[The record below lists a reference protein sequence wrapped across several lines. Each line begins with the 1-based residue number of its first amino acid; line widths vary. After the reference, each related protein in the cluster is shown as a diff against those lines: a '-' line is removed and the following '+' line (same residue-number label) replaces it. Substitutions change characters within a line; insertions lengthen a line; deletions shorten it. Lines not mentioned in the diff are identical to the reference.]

1 MAAGLRRDRGMIRL
15 LSLATVFAG
24 CALAACGG
32 ARVASSASA
41 TAAPPAQGP
50 DDWRRV
56 ATSADRDRLRRWRDA
71 WMAAL
76 PRARA
81 ADPAA
86 IAAQGALFAPD
97 AALAGPMAPAGRYR
111 CRVFKLGG
119 LGSAMRDFTAYPA
132 FDCRISDEG
141 QVRSFYKESGS
152 QRPVGLLFA
161 DGDRTVFLGTLLLG
175 DERAALQYGQD
186 RDRDM
191 AGVLERIGERRW
203 RLVLPYPRFE
213 SMLDVIELV
222 PAE

>member
-1 MAAGLRRDRGMIRL
+1 MIRL

-24 CALAACGG
+24 CALASCGG
-32 ARVASSASA
+32 VRVASSASKA
-41 TAAPPAQGP
+41 LTTTPAAGA

-56 ATSADRDRLRRWRDA
+56 ATPADRDRLRRWREA
-71 WMAAL
+71 WLAAL

-81 ADPAA
+81 ADAKGVAA
-86 IAAQGALFAPD
+86 EGALFTPD
-97 AALAGPMAPAGRYR
+97 AALAGAAAPAGRYR

-132 FDCRISDEG
+132 FDCRIADEG
-141 QVRSFYKESGS
+141 RVRSFYKESGS
-152 QRPVGLLFA
+152 QRPVGLLFP

-175 DERAALQYGQD
+175 NERAALQYGQD

-213 SMLDVIELV
+213 SMLDVIEMV

>member
-1 MAAGLRRDRGMIRL
+1 MIRL

-32 ARVASSASA
+32 VRVASSASKPAA
-41 TAAPPAQGP
+41 TTPAAGA

-56 ATSADRDRLRRWRDA
+56 ATPADRDRLRRWRDA
-71 WMAAL
+71 WLAAL

-81 ADPAA
+81 ADAKGVAA
-86 IAAQGALFAPD
+86 EGALFAPD
-97 AALAGPMAPAGRYR
+97 AALAGPAAPAGRYH

-141 QVRSFYKESGS
+141 RVRSFYKESGS
-152 QRPVGLLFA
+152 QRPVGLLFP

-175 DERAALQYGQD
+175 NERAALQYGQD

-191 AGVLERIGERRW
+191 AGVLERVGERRW

>member
-1 MAAGLRRDRGMIRL
+1 MTRL
-15 LSLATVFAG
+15 ASLATILAG
-24 CALAACGG
+24 CATTACGG
-32 ARVASSASA
+32 GGAAVASSG
-41 TAAPPAQGP
+41 TGAPPTAPSAGS

-56 ATSADRDRLRRWRDA
+56 ATPADRDRLRRWRDA
-71 WMAAL
+71 WMTAL

-81 ADPAA
+81 ADAAA
-86 IAAQGALFAPD
+86 IAAQGALFNPD
-97 AALAGPMAPAGRYR
+97 GALAGGSAPAGRYR

-119 LGSAMRDFTAYPA
+119 AGSAMRDFTAYPA
-132 FDCRISDEG
+132 FDCHITDEG
-141 QVRSFYKESGS
+141 RVRSFYKESGS

-191 AGVLERIGERRW
+191 AGLLERVGERRW

-213 SMLDVIELV
+213 SLLDVIELV

>member
-1 MAAGLRRDRGMIRL
+1 ML
-15 LSLATVFAG
+15 FAG
-24 CALAACGG
+24 CATAACGG
-32 ARVASSASA
+32 GNVASSGT
-41 TAAPPAQGP
+41 TAPAAAAAAGP

-56 ATSADRDRLRRWRDA
+56 ATPDDRDRLRRWRDA

-81 ADPAA
+81 ADAA
-86 IAAQGALFAPD
+86 GIAAEGALFVPD
-97 AALAGPMAPAGRYR
+97 AALSAPLAPAGRYR

-119 LGSAMRDFTAYPA
+119 KGSAMRDFTAYPA
-132 FDCRISDEG
+132 FDCRITDEG
-141 QVRSFYKESGS
+141 SVRSFYKESGT
-152 QRPVGLLFA
+152 QRPVGLLFP

-175 DERAALQYGQD
+175 DERSALQYGQD

-213 SMLDVIELV
+213 SLLDVIELV

>member
-1 MAAGLRRDRGMIRL
+1 MIRL
-15 LSLATVFAG
+15 ASLATVLAG
-24 CALAACGG
+24 CATTACGG
-32 ARVASSASA
+32 ASVASAGSKAPATTTAS
-41 TAAPPAQGP
+41 GS

-76 PRARA
+76 PKARA

-97 AALAGPMAPAGRYR
+97 GALAGPAAPAGRYR

-119 LGSAMRDFTAYPA
+119 KGSAMRDFTAYPA
-132 FDCRISDEG
+132 FDCRITDEG
-141 QVRSFYKESGS
+141 SVRSFYKESGS
-152 QRPVGLLFA
+152 QRPVGLLFP

-213 SMLDVIELV
+213 SLLDVVELV

>member
-1 MAAGLRRDRGMIRL
+1 MIRL
-15 LSLATVFAG
+15 ASLATVLAG
-24 CALAACGG
+24 CATTACGG
-32 ARVASSASA
+32 AGVASSGTTAPA
-41 TAAPPAQGP
+41 TARTAGS

-56 ATSADRDRLRRWRDA
+56 ATSADRDRLRRWREA
-71 WMAAL
+71 WMTAL

-86 IAAQGALFAPD
+86 VAAQGTLFAPD
-97 AALAGPMAPAGRYR
+97 AALSGGAAPAGRYR

-119 LGSAMRDFTAYPA
+119 AGSAMRDFTAYPA

-141 QVRSFYKESGS
+141 RVRSFFKESGS
-152 QRPVGLLFA
+152 QRPVGLLFP

-191 AGVLERIGERRW
+191 AGVLERVGERRW

-213 SMLDVIELV
+213 SLLDVIELV

>member
-1 MAAGLRRDRGMIRL
+1 MNRGTCIIGVLLGLLTG
-15 LSLATVFAG
+15 G
-24 CALAACGG
+24 CSGG
-32 ARVASSASA
+32 AAVAASG
-41 TAAPPAQGP
+41 TAAPAQPDG

-56 ATSADRDRLRRWRDA
+56 ATPADRDRLRRWRDA
-71 WMAAL
+71 WLAAL

-86 IAAQGALFAPD
+86 ITAQGTLFVPD
-97 AALAGPMAPAGRYR
+97 AALAGGAPPAGRYR

-119 LGSAMRDFTAYPA
+119 AGSAMRDFTAYPA
-132 FDCRISDEG
+132 FDCMIRDEG
-141 QVRSFYKESGS
+141 SVRSFYKETGS
-152 QRPVGLLFA
+152 QRPVGLLFP
-161 DGDRTVFLGTLLLG
+161 DGNRTVFLGTLLLG

-191 AGVLERIGERRW
+191 AGVLERIGEKRW

-213 SMLDVIELV
+213 SLLDVVELV

>member
-1 MAAGLRRDRGMIRL
+1 MIRL
-15 LSLATVFAG
+15 ASLATILAG
-24 CALAACGG
+24 CATTACGG
-32 ARVASSASA
+32 GGAAVASSG
-41 TAAPPAQGP
+41 TGAPPTAPSAGS

-56 ATSADRDRLRRWRDA
+56 ATPADRDRLRRWRDA
-71 WMAAL
+71 WMTAL

-81 ADPAA
+81 ADAAA
-86 IAAQGALFAPD
+86 IAAQGALFNPD
-97 AALAGPMAPAGRYR
+97 GALAGGSAPAGRYR

-119 LGSAMRDFTAYPA
+119 AGSAMRDFTAYPA
-132 FDCRISDEG
+132 FDCRITDEG
-141 QVRSFYKESGS
+141 RVRSFYKESGS

-175 DERAALQYGQD
+175 DERAALQHGQD

-191 AGVLERIGERRW
+191 AGLLERVGERRW

-213 SMLDVIELV
+213 SLLDVIELV